1 MLHLLK
7 IVHADPNA
15 LFLRCR
21 ESSVQ
26 IRFHECIENAAREL
40 GVRATRCVADR
51 DITALE
57 FAFYTVPK
65 TIIRIPRSPLGWL
78 SDKRFHALQ
87 SIIERCGYTTRDLS

>member
-21 ESSVQ
+21 DSFVE
-26 IRFHECIENAAREL
+26 ILFRECTENAACEL
-40 GVRATRCVADR
+40 GVRTTRCVADR

-57 FAFYTVPK
+57 FVFYTKPK
-65 TIIRIPRSPLGWL
+65 TIIRIPRSPLSWL
-78 SDKRFHALQ
+78 SDKRFLALQ